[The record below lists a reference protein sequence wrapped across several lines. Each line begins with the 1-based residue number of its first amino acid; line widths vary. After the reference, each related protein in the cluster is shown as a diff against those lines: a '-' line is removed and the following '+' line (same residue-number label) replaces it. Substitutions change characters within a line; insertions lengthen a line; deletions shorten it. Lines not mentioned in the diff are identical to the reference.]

1 MLESCVRRS
10 RQARAPLQVGAPIAL
25 IFVSLMLSGCTMLQR
40 WNSKNTA
47 AAPAPATTTVSA
59 PQPPAPPP
67 PKPRRVIR
75 ETRDVKEPEKVASI
89 DPKNLIGLQPA
100 AVEKLLGTPSAIS
113 SNDPSLVWTYA
124 GQGCSFRVFFY
135 PDLKT
140 ATFHALKYASTANE
154 QADTSC
160 IRSILTVKNNGPS

>member
-10 RQARAPLQVGAPIAL
+10 QQARARLQVGCPIAL
-25 IFVSLMLSGCTMLQR
+25 ILVSLMLTSCTALQR
-40 WNSKNTA
+40 WNSKITEA
-47 AAPAPATTTVSA
+47 PPAPATTTASA
-59 PQPPAPPP
+59 PQPPVPPP
-67 PKPRRVIR
+67 PKLRRVFHEPREIR
-75 ETRDVKEPEKVASI
+75 EPEKVASI

-100 AVEKLLGTPSAIS
+100 AVEKLLGTPSAVT

-140 ATFHALKYASTANE
+140 ATFHALKYASTAND